1 MRLDFRDNRSRRVVF
16 VPHCALNQNARV
28 AGAAVQPAAF
38 HQLINGLIERGVGI
52 IQMPCPELLLL
63 GLDRSEVPIRTRL
76 EDEANREQ
84 LRRMAAEIVSQAHQY
99 RQCGVEVLAILGK
112 DGSPTCGV
120 DLTWDGGIMAGSG
133 VFIQEL
139 LAELQRAGVQLKVT
153 GIQDALPEGV
163 LPVLLSEPRNRPV
176 RP

>member
-1 MRLDFRDNRSRRVVF
+1 MSLDFRDTRSRKVVF

-38 HQLINGLIERGVGI
+38 HQLINSLVEQGVGI

-76 EDEANREQ
+76 ENDVNREH
-84 LRRMAAEIVSQAHQY
+84 LRRMAAEIAAQVQEY

-120 DLTWDGGIMAGSG
+120 DLTWDEGTVEGRG
-133 VFIQEL
+133 VFIQEV
-139 LAELQRAGVQLKVT
+139 LAELQRKGLQLKVA
-153 GIQDALPEGV
+153 GIRDTLPEGV
-163 LPVLLSEPRNRPV
+163 LSDLEK
-176 RP
+176 